1 MKAELKANLPEA
13 TPVYSYDTSVWL
25 EFNHKGAE
33 YQLFDHW
40 NFGANIG
47 ADDRERYWLS
57 RYTPSREAAQSTGH
71 EDHSEI
77 TGKFASPAEA
87 FAALAP
93 RN

>member
-1 MKAELKANLPEA
+1 MITELKAALPEA
-13 TPVYSYDTSVWL
+13 TVERSYDRSVWL

-47 ADDRERYWLS
+47 EGDRERYWLT
-57 RYTPSREAAQSTGH
+57 RYTPSREAAHSTGG

-87 FAALAP
+87 FATLK
-93 RN
+93 

>member
-1 MKAELKANLPEA
+1 MKADLKASLPEA
-13 TPVYSYDTSVWL
+13 TVERSYDTSVWL

-40 NFGANIG
+40 NCGGNIEP
-47 ADDRERYWLS
+47 DDGERYWLS
-57 RYTPSREAAQSTGH
+57 RYTPSREAAQSTGG

-87 FAALAP
+87 FATLK
-93 RN
+93 